1 MEIFAYSLSGL
12 LIICSF
18 IPLIKNDYW
27 TFRVFEYPRMQKL
40 VIGLC
45 SLALLLVFAQ
55 ASNYKTTVAAL
66 LIATIA
72 YLIYQILPF
81 TPLWKKQVETAKK
94 DIPDQTL
101 NIMISN
107 VYEFNE
113 NHSGCLAEI
122 KKNNPDLVFLLETNQ
137 RWADALASLDE
148 SYPYH
153 LKQPLENTYGL
164 LFYSKFPLQESAIK
178 YLVEDDIPSIHT
190 QVTLPSGQQVQL
202 YGLHPTPP
210 VPNENPRS
218 TERDKELLLVADMA
232 KASKLPVLVFGDL
245 NDVAWS
251 YTTELFLKMS
261 QLLDPRRGRTFLNT
275 FHAHYPI
282 LRFPL
287 DHVFCS
293 TDFKLKE
300 IKRLNNYDSDHFPV
314 FISLQ
319 YERAAKVQQ
328 AENTLDVDQAD
339 VEEAAEK
346 KAKI

>member
-1 MEIFAYSLSGL
+1 MEIFSYCLSAL
-12 LIICSF
+12 VIISSF

-27 TFRVFEYPRMQKL
+27 TFRIFEYPRMQKL
-40 VIGLC
+40 VIGIL
-45 SLALLLVFAQ
+45 SFILLLVFASPSFYKIGFSLTLA
-55 ASNYKTTVAAL
+55 ASL
-66 LIATIA
+66 G
-72 YLIYQILPF
+72 YLIYQIIPF
-81 TPLWKKQVETAKK
+81 TPLWKKQVLSATS

-101 NIMISN
+101 KIMISN
-107 VYEFNE
+107 VYEFNT
-113 NHSGCLAEI
+113 NHKGCLQEI
-122 KKNNPDLVFLLETNQ
+122 KKNDPDMVFLLETNQ
-137 RWADALASLDE
+137 RWADALQELDLDF
-148 SYPYH
+148 PYAI
-153 LKQPLENTYGL
+153 KKPLENTYGL
-164 LFYSKFPLQESAIK
+164 LFFSKFPLEDSAVK
-178 YLVEDDIPSIHT
+178 FLVEDDIPSIHT
-190 QVTLPSGQQVQL
+190 KITLPSGQQVQL

-232 KASKLPVLVFGDL
+232 KASSLPVLVFGDL

-275 FHAHYPI
+275 FHAHYPM

-293 TDFKLKE
+293 IDFKLKT

-319 YERAAKVQQ
+319 YERAAKAQQ

-339 VEEAAEK
+339 VAEAAEK